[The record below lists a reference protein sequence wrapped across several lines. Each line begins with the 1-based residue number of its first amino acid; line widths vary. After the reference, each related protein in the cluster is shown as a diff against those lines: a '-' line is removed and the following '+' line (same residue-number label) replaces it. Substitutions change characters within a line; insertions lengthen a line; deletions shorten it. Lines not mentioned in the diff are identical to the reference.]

1 MAIDVFVSYHAQT
14 GLETARAVVQ
24 KLEANGLRCWY
35 QERDSGG
42 YYASMITRT
51 VASCGVFV
59 VILSQGATK
68 SKFVKSELAMAY
80 ERDGLQILPLR
91 VSADKLSDSATFYLS
106 GLHWID
112 AVERPLNAALEDLC
126 TRALKVLGRSAP
138 ISGAV
143 IPAKTE
149 TIRYNNGCVYTGQV
163 VNGRRHGRGTLTW
176 PSGSVYEGDWR
187 DNKRTGKGKYTW
199 SNGDIYE
206 GDFVDGK
213 ITGKGKK
220 IWASGDVYEGDW
232 RADKRA
238 GKGKYTWSNGD
249 IYEGDFVD
257 GNFIGKGKKIWVN
270 GSVYEGDWRDDKPTG
285 KGKLTWG
292 KDTKWAGDVY
302 EGDWRD
308 GKRTGTGTYTY
319 ADGRI
324 ESGRWKDDEF
334 LG

>member
-112 AVERPLNAALEDLC
+112 AVERPLDAALEDLC

-149 TIRYNNGCVYTGQV
+149 TIRYNDGRVYTGQV

-176 PSGSVYEGDWR
+176 PSGDIYEGDWR
-187 DNKRTGKGKYTW
+187 DDKQNGKGKYTWPDGTIYEGDFVNGNFTGKGKYTW
-199 SNGDIYE
+199 S
-206 GDFVDGK
+206 
-213 ITGKGKK
+213 
-220 IWASGDVYEGDW
+220 SGNV
-232 RADKRA
+232 
-238 GKGKYTWSNGD
+238 
-249 IYEGDFVD
+249 YEGDFVD
-257 GNFIGKGKKIWVN
+257 GNFTGKGKKIWVD
-270 GSVYEGDWRDDKPTG
+270 GSVYEGDWRDDKRTG
-285 KGKLTWG
+285 KGKCTWG

-324 ESGRWKDDEF
+324 QSGRWKDGKF

>member
-51 VASCGVFV
+51 VATCGVFV

-68 SKFVKSELAMAY
+68 SKFVKSELAMAF

-112 AVERPLNAALEDLC
+112 GVERPLDAALQDLC
-126 TRALKVLGRSAP
+126 TRALKVLGRSTP

-149 TIRYNNGCVYTGQV
+149 TIRYNDGCVYTGQV
-163 VNGRRHGRGTLTW
+163 VNGKRHGKGTLTW

-187 DNKRTGKGKYTW
+187 DDKRTGKGKYTW
-199 SNGDIYE
+199 S
-206 GDFVDGK
+206 
-213 ITGKGKK
+213 
-220 IWASGDVYEGDW
+220 SGNV
-232 RADKRA
+232 
-238 GKGKYTWSNGD
+238 
-249 IYEGDFVD
+249 YEGDFVD
-257 GNFIGKGKKIWVN
+257 GNFTGKGKKIWAN
-270 GSVYEGDWRDDKPTG
+270 GSV
-285 KGKLTWG
+285 
-292 KDTKWAGDVY
+292 
-302 EGDWRD
+302 
-308 GKRTGTGTYTY
+308 
-319 ADGRI
+319 
-324 ESGRWKDDEF
+324 
-334 LG
+334 